1 MYPLMENQPYAAE
14 MQRRMIGEIEAAQ
27 PRFVV
32 LVNVAVSWNV
42 GRMSDRTVF
51 QWWARYQEGFERVGF
66 ADIMD
71 RGTRYVWGRDAVDY
85 APISPVWVAVFER
98 KT

>member
-14 MQRRMIGEIEAAQ
+14 MQRRMIDEIEAAR

-32 LVNVAVSWNV
+32 LVNVA
-42 GRMSDRTVF
+42 
-51 QWWARYQEGFERVGF
+51 
-66 ADIMD
+66 D
-71 RGTRYVWGRDAVDY
+71 RGTRYVWGHEAAAY
-85 APISPVWVAVFER
+85 TPTSPVWVAVFER

>member
-1 MYPLMENQPYAAE
+1 MYPQMENQPYAAE
-14 MQRRMIGEIEAAQ
+14 MPRRMIGEIEAAQ

-42 GRMSDRTVF
+42 GRMSDRT
-51 QWWARYQEGFERVGF
+51 
-66 ADIMD
+66 
-71 RGTRYVWGRDAVDY
+71 
-85 APISPVWVAVFER
+85 WVAVFER